1 MAPSTSMDPSQPPST
16 RPAAAVLTTHTAP
29 PTSSSR
35 TASNSAIRAST
46 ASFYLP
52 TRCVIMHGGSR
63 RACVLAPLHTCWPG
77 YMWVCMYVCM
87 NACMHAYMLGRRRR
101 KGACHLLPP
110 AGEVISHICS
120 RFAEGVRRLVVG
132 HLSVVSSPSIVAST
146 PATRRHHS
154 RLFFGCSA
162 AIAPCSLCGPG
173 PCTPVLQIEPS
184 GKETLQAILVM
195 AEAII
200 GHD

>member
-46 ASFYLP
+46 ASSYLP
-52 TRCVIMHGGSR
+52 TRCVIIHGGSR

-77 YMWVCMYVCM
+77 YMWVCMYACM
-87 NACMHAYMLGRRRR
+87 NACMQAYMLGRRRR

-132 HLSVVSSPSIVAST
+132 TFIVCILFIHLCLNARQTTSPFS
-146 PATRRHHS
+146 
-154 RLFFGCSA
+154 
-162 AIAPCSLCGPG
+162 
-173 PCTPVLQIEPS
+173 PVLWMQCRDCPLLTLWPRPLYTCTADRAVWQGDTAGHS
-184 GKETLQAILVM
+184 GHGRGNQWS
-195 AEAII
+195 
-200 GHD
+200 